1 VEEHRLWI
9 TEVVNGLLAG
19 PALALLDA
27 LDVHVEDRAY
37 PIPNQVAVELFIFF
51 LCVIFFL
58 WLRTRLSVEKP
69 GAIQQIFE
77 LLVGGVYSLIDDIIG
92 HHGRRYLPM
101 VGTVGLFVLLAN
113 LISLIPGF
121 ESPTANYT
129 VTCGCALVAFLHYNY
144 VGARHHGPLAYLKH
158 FMGPI
163 PALAVLMLPIE
174 VISHAARIL
183 SLTVRL
189 YANMFVSELLYVVFL
204 GLTGSLY
211 IFAREQNPILGGL
224 AAILP
229 ATIPII
235 FVALHI
241 FVAFLQAFVFTL
253 LPIVYLAGAV
263 AEEH

>member
-1 VEEHRLWI
+1 MEHRLWI
-9 TEVVNGLLAG
+9 TEIVNRLLG
-19 PALALLDA
+19 KPALALLA
-27 LDVHVEDRAY
+27 VLGIHVEDPRY
-37 PIPNQVAVELFIFF
+37 PIPNHVAVELLIVF
-51 LCVIFFL
+51 LCLLFFT
-58 WLRTRLSVEKP
+58 WLRFRLSVEGP
-69 GAIQQIFE
+69 GAMQQAME
-77 LLVGGVYSLIDDIIG
+77 LAVEGVYSLIDDIIG
-92 HHGRRYLPM
+92 HHGRKYLPM

-129 VTCGCALVAFLHYNY
+129 VTCGCAIVAFLHYNY
-144 VGARHHGPLAYLKH
+144 VGMRHHGALSYLKH

-163 PALAVLMLPIE
+163 PALAILMLPIE
-174 VISHAARIL
+174 LISHAARIL

-189 YANMFVSELLYVVFL
+189 YANMFVSELLYGVFL
-204 GLTGSLY
+204 GLAGNVFV
-211 IFAREQNPILGGL
+211 FAREKSVILGGA

-229 ATIPII
+229 ATLPIV